1 MKPTMFQCMV
11 TTNEPIALRSTL
23 DELSRNNNKN
33 RIVHLRARAPGSLG
47 QSVRWDTGDWKIG
60 SLDVKVRVN
69 EYEYSVFVFESGKIK
84 ISGGSRDYLIT
95 AGNYETWLQT
105 RVVAPVLDA
114 LNLNLRGTSHET
126 KLCLLNGSFTL
137 APRLMSASN
146 YRLVCEE
153 IGQSLKDH
161 RFSSFEGLVLPSRL
175 ILPKKR
181 GRICSLSLK
190 YKKKGTLRFDHG
202 GKVQLFAF
210 GSWEDMRV
218 ASALLEDLLET
229 VNSKI

>member
-1 MKPTMFQCMV
+1 MFQCMV

-23 DELSRNNNKN
+23 DRLDRQDRQDKQH
-33 RIVHLRARAPGSLG
+33 IVHLRARAPGSLG
-47 QSVRWDTGDWKIG
+47 QSVRWDTNEWKIG
-60 SLDVKVRVN
+60 SLDIKLRVN

-84 ISGGSRDYLIT
+84 ISGGSRGFFTD
-95 AGNYETWLQT
+95 AAENYETWLET
-105 RVVAPVLDA
+105 RVVAPVLA
-114 LNLNLRGTSHET
+114 ALNLRGTGHET

-137 APRLMSASN
+137 APRLMNTSN

-153 IGQSLKDH
+153 IGQSLKDR

-181 GRICSLSLK
+181 GRICSLSVK
-190 YKKKGTLRFDHG
+190 YRSGTLRFDHG

-210 GSWEDMRV
+210 RSWEDMRV

-229 VNSKI
+229 VNYSKI